1 MITSPSTIK
10 KTNPERAIALLLI
23 MSLLGVFP
31 LDVILPSFPAL
42 SIHFEVDTTHIAY
55 SISLFAL
62 SVAAAQ
68 LVLGPLSDKIGRKRL
83 LLLGLLTSIVGAV
96 GCVMS
101 THYLTFIGFRI
112 LQAVGCGC
120 FVLTQALVQDLF
132 EGKQRNA
139 MRILQT
145 SASGLFISL
154 SPLTGSWLQQAFDWP
169 GSFITFTQLA
179 CIALL
184 MSLFLL
190 RDDTHKNTSKVDY
203 FAIYRTLVHDREF
216 VAYSVIAAIAFTC
229 HFSFIVVSPLLF
241 IDQLGLSPHDFA
253 QVFVLYAIAFVVG
266 GLVAG
271 CFNQRLSTSVQILI
285 GLGLIVL
292 AGLMMVVGAW
302 AQPQSLMSILI
313 PMIVATT
320 GTTLARPAATSCAL
334 ALQQTRVGAAASMI
348 NTLVLAVGAAGS
360 GVITLF
366 SEQVATSLGIGFMLL
381 ATGSMLLL
389 PRYPHRPLDPAC

>member
-1 MITSPSTIK
+1 MITSPYKNK
-10 KTNPERAIALLLI
+10 KTNPEVVIALLLI

-42 SIHFEVDTTHIAY
+42 GMHLEVDTTHIAY

-83 LLLGLLTSIVGAV
+83 LLLGLMTSIVGAV
-96 GCVMS
+96 GCVIS

-154 SPLTGSWLQQAFDWP
+154 SLLTGSWLQQAFDWP

-184 MSLFLL
+184 MSLFFL

-203 FAIYRTLVHDREF
+203 FAIYRTLLHDREF

-229 HFSFIVVSPLLF
+229 HFSFIVLSPLLF
-241 IDQLGLSPHDFA
+241 IDQLGLSPHNFA

-292 AGLMMVVGAW
+292 AGLMMVMGAW
-302 AQPQSLMSILI
+302 TQSPSLMSTLI

-320 GTTLARPAATSCAL
+320 GTTLALPAATSCAL

-366 SEQVATSLGIGFMLL
+366 SEQVATSLGVGFMLL

>member
-1 MITSPSTIK
+1 MIISPPPNKNS
-10 KTNPERAIALLLI
+10 NPELIITLLLI
-23 MSLLGVFP
+23 MSLLGIFP

-42 SIHFEVDTTHIAY
+42 SIDFDVDTTDIAY
-55 SISLFAL
+55 SISVFAF

-68 LVLGPLSDKIGRKRL
+68 LLLGPLSDKIGRKRL
-83 LLLGLLTSIVGAV
+83 LLLGLLAAIVGAV
-96 GCVMS
+96 GCVLS
-101 THYLTFIGFRI
+101 THYLTFIGFGI

-120 FVLTQALVQDLF
+120 LVLTQALVQDLL

-154 SPLTGSWLQQAFDWP
+154 SPLTGSWLQQTFNWP

-190 RDDTHKNTSKVDY
+190 RDDTSKGKSKVNY
-203 FAIYRTLVHDREF
+203 FATYRALCRDRGF
-216 VAYSVIAAIAFTC
+216 VVYGVIAAIAFTC
-229 HFSFIVVSPLLF
+229 HFSFIVVSPLLL
-241 IDQLGLSPHDFA
+241 IDQLQLPPHDFA

-271 CFNQRLSTSVQILI
+271 CINQRLSTSAQILI

-292 AGLMMVVGAW
+292 AGLMMVLWSW
-302 AQPQSLMSILI
+302 AQSQSLVSILI

-320 GTTLARPAATSCAL
+320 GTTLTRPAATSCAL
-334 ALQQTRVGAAASMI
+334 ALQQSRVGAAASMI

-360 GVITLF
+360 AVVTLF
-366 SEQVATSLGIGFMLL
+366 SEDLTMTLGIGFIIL
-381 ATGSMLLL
+381 AAGSMLLL
-389 PRYPHRPLDPAC
+389 PRYPHRSLDLAC